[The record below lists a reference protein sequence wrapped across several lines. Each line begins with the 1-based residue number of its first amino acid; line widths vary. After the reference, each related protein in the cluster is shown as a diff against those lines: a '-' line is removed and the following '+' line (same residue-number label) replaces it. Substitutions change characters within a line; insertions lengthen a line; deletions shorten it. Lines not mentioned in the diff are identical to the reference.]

1 MLFEYMLLIYYLK
14 SKLLFDRSNQFYR
27 KRDKNRIVI
36 YVRVDIYIDL
46 GESIYSDIFGFIA
59 CI

>member
-27 KRDKNRIVI
+27 KRDKNRIDI
-36 YVRVDIYIDL
+36 YVRVDIYIEL
-46 GESIYSDIFGFIA
+46 GESVCSHIFGFIA